1 MEDLGKNLTEQMQR
15 NNWNERYQKLI
26 TEILQDTEVQT
37 FLAENSQTL
46 TQADVMKS
54 ASKLYEF
61 VTLKKQIAQGKQTFA
76 PGYLPTLA
84 ISNHRIEVVYVPT
97 AELKARRE
105 QKALEARVKT
115 INLPRSVRKAQ
126 LKDYERSDERME
138 ALKAALDFVN
148 SYSKK
153 PKEFHKGLYLEGRF
167 GVGKT
172 YLLAAIAN
180 DLAKRGYQTTLVH
193 FPSFAV
199 EIKSSIS
206 KNQTTE
212 YIDSLKKAQVL
223 MIDDIGADSL
233 SSWLR
238 DDVLGVI
245 LQYRM
250 QEELPTFFSSNLS
263 LTQLEQQYLTVNNRG
278 EAEPLKAKRIM
289 ERIKFLADEYHV
301 VGKNRR
307 NPE

>member
-1 MEDLGKNLTEQMQR
+1 MEDLGKNLTERMQK
-15 NNWNERYQKLI
+15 NNWNQRYQELI
-26 TEILQDTEVQT
+26 AEILQDDEVRT
-37 FLAENSQTL
+37 FLAENSQVL
-46 TQADVMKS
+46 TEADVMKS

-61 VTLKKQIAQGKQTFA
+61 VTLKKQLAQGKQTFA

-97 AELKARRE
+97 AELKAKRE

-115 INLPRSVRKAQ
+115 INLPRSVRRAQ

-138 ALKAALDFVN
+138 ALKAALSFIT
-148 SYSKK
+148 SYTKA
-153 PKEFHKGLYLEGRF
+153 PNDFHKGLYLEGSF

-199 EIKSSIS
+199 EIKGSIG
-206 KNQTTE
+206 KNQTNE
-212 YIDSLKKAQVL
+212 YIDNLKKAQVL

-263 LTQLEQQYLTVNNRG
+263 LEQLEQQYLTVNNRG

>member
-1 MEDLGKNLTEQMQR
+1 MEDLGKNLQKKMTD
-15 NNWNERYQKLI
+15 NNWNQRYQELI
-26 TEILQDTEVQT
+26 TESLKDEEVRT
-37 FLAENSQTL
+37 FLAENNDVL
-46 TQADVMKS
+46 TQADIMKS

-61 VTLKKQIAQGKQTFA
+61 VTLKKQLAQGKQIFA
-76 PGYLPTLA
+76 PGYLPTLTV
-84 ISNHRIEVVYVPT
+84 SNHRIEVVYVPT
-97 AELKARRE
+97 AELIAQRE
-105 QKALEARVKT
+105 QKALERRVKT

-126 LKDYERSDERME
+126 LKDYDRSDERME
-138 ALKAALDFVN
+138 ALKAAMAFIA
-148 SYSKK
+148 SYTKD
-153 PKEFHKGLYLEGRF
+153 PKTFHKGLYLEGSF

-180 DLAKRGYQTTLVH
+180 ELASKGYETTLVH

-199 EIKSSIS
+199 EIKGSIGQNKS
-206 KNQTTE
+206 NE
-212 YIDSLKKAQVL
+212 YIERLKKAPVL

-250 QEELPTFFSSNLS
+250 QEELPTFFSSNFS
-263 LTQLEQQYLTVNNRG
+263 LEQLEKQYLTVNNRG

-289 ERIKFLADEYHV
+289 ERIKFLATQYHV

-307 NPE
+307 NP

>member
-1 MEDLGKNLTEQMQR
+1 ML
-15 NNWNERYQKLI
+15 
-26 TEILQDTEVQT
+26 
-37 FLAENSQTL
+37 F
-46 TQADVMKS
+46 
-54 ASKLYEF
+54 
-61 VTLKKQIAQGKQTFA
+61 
-76 PGYLPTLA
+76 
-84 ISNHRIEVVYVPT
+84 
-97 AELKARRE
+97 
-105 QKALEARVKT
+105 
-115 INLPRSVRKAQ
+115 RS
-126 LKDYERSDERME
+126 
-138 ALKAALDFVN
+138 
-148 SYSKK
+148 
-153 PKEFHKGLYLEGRF
+153 
-167 GVGKT
+167 
-172 YLLAAIAN
+172 
-180 DLAKRGYQTTLVH
+180 VH

-199 EIKSSIS
+199 EIKGSIG
-206 KNQTTE
+206 KNQTNE
-212 YIDSLKKAQVL
+212 YIDNLKKAQVL

-263 LTQLEQQYLTVNNRG
+263 LEQLEQQYLTVNNRG

>member
-1 MEDLGKNLTEQMQR
+1 MEDLGKKLTERMQN
-15 NNWNERYQKLI
+15 NNWNQRYQELI
-26 TEILQDTEVQT
+26 TEILQDDEVRA
-37 FLAENSQTL
+37 FLAENDKML
-46 TQADVMKS
+46 TEADVMKS

-61 VTLKKQIAQGKQTFA
+61 VTLKKQLAKGKQTFA
-76 PGYLPTLA
+76 PGYLPTLV

-97 AELKARRE
+97 AELKAKRE

-115 INLPRSVRKAQ
+115 INLPRSVRRAQ
-126 LKDYERSDERME
+126 LKDYDRSDERME
-138 ALKAALDFVN
+138 AFKVALDFVN
-148 SYSKK
+148 SYSKT
-153 PKEFHKGLYLEGRF
+153 PKEFHKGLYLEGSF

-172 YLLAAIAN
+172 FLLAAIAN

-199 EIKSSIS
+199 EIKSSIG
-206 KNQTTE
+206 KNQTNE
-212 YIDSLKKAQVL
+212 YIDSLKKAPVL

-263 LTQLEQQYLTVNNRG
+263 MEQLEKEYLDINNRG

>member
-1 MEDLGKNLTEQMQR
+1 MEDLGKNLTERMQH
-15 NNWNERYQKLI
+15 NNWNQRYQELI
-26 TEILQDTEVQT
+26 AEILQDDEVRT
-37 FLAENSQTL
+37 FLAENSQEL
-46 TQADVMKS
+46 TKADVMKS

-61 VTLKKQIAQGKQTFA
+61 VTLKKQLAQGKQTFA

-97 AELKARRE
+97 AELKAKRE

-115 INLPRSVRKAQ
+115 INLPRSVRRAQ
-126 LKDYERSDERME
+126 LKDYDRSDERME
-138 ALKAALDFVN
+138 AFKVALAFIT
-148 SYSKK
+148 SYSKT
-153 PKEFHKGLYLEGRF
+153 PKEFHKGLYLEGSF

-172 YLLAAIAN
+172 FLLAAIAN

-199 EIKSSIS
+199 EIKASIG
-206 KNQTTE
+206 KNQTND
-212 YIDSLKKAQVL
+212 YIDSLKKAPVL

-263 LTQLEQQYLTVNNRG
+263 MEQLEKEYLDINNRG